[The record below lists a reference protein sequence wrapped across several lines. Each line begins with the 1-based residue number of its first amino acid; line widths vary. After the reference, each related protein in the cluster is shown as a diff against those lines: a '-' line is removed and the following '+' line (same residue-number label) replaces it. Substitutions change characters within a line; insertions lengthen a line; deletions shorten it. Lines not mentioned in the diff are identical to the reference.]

1 VFILENGQTFAVDR
15 EHLTT
20 LKRVPAEG
28 LLIDGLALGLPD
40 SPILTDRAR
49 LAKDGI
55 LVAVVSVDRM
65 TGKTLAG
72 PEIATKGVVTDDDA
86 MLTDLAREMKSFMA
100 THRSKE
106 AGVAPDLQLDLR
118 RFLTKYIYDKTRRRP
133 IVIPVILER

>member
-1 VFILENGQTFAVDR
+1 
-15 EHLTT
+15 
-20 LKRVPAEG
+20 
-28 LLIDGLALGLPD
+28 
-40 SPILTDRAR
+40 
-49 LAKDGI
+49 
-55 LVAVVSVDRM
+55 M